1 MYATESNMTRPP
13 RERQGQEKERLPMAS
28 ATLTALQDALI
39 NNPGKAKSQRAR
51 LDRFAKETGT
61 FFTQRERTLLA
72 AVAVTHRG
80 KGAPER

>member
-1 MYATESNMTRPP
+1 
-13 RERQGQEKERLPMAS
+13 MAS
-28 ATLTALQDALI
+28 ATLEALQSALI
-39 NNPGKAKSQRAR
+39 DNPRKARTQRER
-51 LDRFAKETGT
+51 LDRFAKEAGT